1 MDKTTSLRYSSS
13 TLLLL
18 LFLLVLTSTATTSSS
33 SNKQQDEQRQ
43 EEGPHKKLSMV
54 DIRNDLPPNSPRL
67 YVLGT
72 FQSTE
77 APIDPGKSYNFVAR
91 GEVEVGIFTMDNQC
105 AKFVAFDPN
114 VELGRHAIFWSV
126 RSDGPYHS
134 WDRSNWQKKASWQPI
149 DNC

>member
-1 MDKTTSLRYSSS
+1 MHKTTSLQYPSS
-13 TLLLL
+13 TLLF
-18 LFLLVLTSTATTSSS
+18 LFLLVLTATANSSS

-43 EEGPHKKLSMV
+43 EEGPDINLSMV

-67 YVLGT
+67 YVLGS

-77 APIDPGKSYNFVAR
+77 APIEPGKSYNFVA
-91 GEVEVGIFTMDNQC
+91 GGKQEDGILIMDDQC
-105 AKFVAFDPN
+105 AKFLAFDPN

-134 WDRSNWQKKASWQPI
+134 WDRSNWQKKASWQPR